1 MVGNI
6 LILRIVTCSK
16 TASGTLQMKN
26 KHRRK
31 RTITWSQF
39 NKKMNQFLLELG
51 LKKQREL
58 EEQHYLQLL
67 TENEDFDLIIKRRLS

>member
-1 MVGNI
+1 
-6 LILRIVTCSK
+6 
-16 TASGTLQMKN
+16 MKN

-31 RTITWSQF
+31 RPITWSQF
-39 NKKMNQFLLELG
+39 NKKMNQFLQELG

-67 TENEDFDLIIKRRLS
+67 TENEDFDLIIKSLSLIHI

>member
-1 MVGNI
+1 
-6 LILRIVTCSK
+6 
-16 TASGTLQMKN
+16 MKN

-31 RTITWSQF
+31 RPITWSQF
-39 NKKMNQFLLELG
+39 NKKMNQFLQELG

-67 TENEDFDLIIKRRLS
+67 TENLNQQFQGEDFSVRVKRQLN

>member
-1 MVGNI
+1 
-6 LILRIVTCSK
+6 
-16 TASGTLQMKN
+16 MKN

-31 RTITWSQF
+31 RPITWSQL
-39 NKKMNQFLLELG
+39 NKKMNQFLQELG

>member
-1 MVGNI
+1 
-6 LILRIVTCSK
+6 
-16 TASGTLQMKN
+16 MKN

-31 RTITWSQF
+31 RPITWAQF
-39 NKKMNQFLLELG
+39 NKKMNQFLQELG

>member
-1 MVGNI
+1 
-6 LILRIVTCSK
+6 
-16 TASGTLQMKN
+16 MKN
-26 KHRRK
+26 KHRRN
-31 RTITWSQF
+31 RPITWSQF
-39 NKKMNQFLLELG
+39 NKKMNQFLQELG

>member
-1 MVGNI
+1 
-6 LILRIVTCSK
+6 
-16 TASGTLQMKN
+16 MKN
-26 KHRRK
+26 THRRK
-31 RTITWSQF
+31 RPITWSQF
-39 NKKMNQFLLELG
+39 NKKMNQFLQELG

>member
-1 MVGNI
+1 
-6 LILRIVTCSK
+6 
-16 TASGTLQMKN
+16 MKN

-31 RTITWSQF
+31 KPITWGQF
-39 NKKMNQFLLELG
+39 NVKLNQYLLELG
-51 LKKQREL
+51 LKKEKQL

>member
-1 MVGNI
+1 
-6 LILRIVTCSK
+6 
-16 TASGTLQMKN
+16 
-26 KHRRK
+26 
-31 RTITWSQF
+31 
-39 NKKMNQFLLELG
+39 MNQFLQELG

>member
-1 MVGNI
+1 
-6 LILRIVTCSK
+6 
-16 TASGTLQMKN
+16 MKN

-31 RTITWSQF
+31 RPITWYQF
-39 NKKMNQFLLELG
+39 NKKMNKFLQELG

>member
-1 MVGNI
+1 MGGNI

-16 TASGTLQMKN
+16 TASGTIQMKN

-39 NKKMNQFLLELG
+39 NKKMNQFLQELG
-51 LKKQREL
+51 LKKQR
-58 EEQHYLQLL
+58 
-67 TENEDFDLIIKRRLS
+67 

>member
-1 MVGNI
+1 
-6 LILRIVTCSK
+6 
-16 TASGTLQMKN
+16 MKN
-26 KHRRK
+26 KHRQK
-31 RTITWSQF
+31 KTITWGQF
-39 NKKMNQFLLELG
+39 NRKMNQFLQELG